1 MTPVVAADWARS
13 TAGMWRVIAF
23 LSWRMSVVKA
33 TATDNRLVT
42 STLYAAPN
50 PAVYFYSCNCTK
62 SAKLSWNINIST
74 TCSEKHA
81 RGSIRHSSL
90 QHQKK
95 TLPIFQMSSPEY
107 WHWRKTTNYVNYL
120 GLEYRGCCRLT
131 CQNCGQ
137 TCRLYAVSWHE
148 ADPVATDWP
157 WTETLQQKT
166 FHHKHINNLL
176 VWAIKITMHGYHLV
190 IIKLKIT
197 ECQWSSMPALQL
209 QKHLT
214 PVTMLQPVDMIMI
227 HLTVGC

>member
-1 MTPVVAADWARS
+1 MRPQIQQLTFIAAIVQNQQNS
-13 TAGMWRVIAF
+13 AG
-23 LSWRMSVVKA
+23 
-33 TATDNRLVT
+33 
-42 STLYAAPN
+42 
-50 PAVYFYSCNCTK
+50 
-62 SAKLSWNINIST
+62 IST
-74 TCSEKHA
+74 SQQHA
-81 RGSIRHSSL
+81 VRNMHAVPFDIVL
-90 QHQKK
+90 YNTKK

-137 TCRLYAVSWHE
+137 TCRLYAISWHE

-176 VWAIKITMHGYHLV
+176 VCAIKVTMHGYHLV

-214 PVTMLQPVDMIMI
+214 PLTMLQPVDMIMI